1 MEKLS
6 THFSVWEFERS
17 QTAKRL
23 GISNKMDQEHKDN
36 AKALC
41 ENVLEPLRKHLNMPI
56 KISSGFR
63 SVELNKAIGS
73 KSARSQHCKGEAVD
87 IDMDGYYQTSNAEVF
102 RWLLNNTDFDQIIW
116 EFGDNKNADWIHV
129 SYSKS
134 KEKQRNEILRAVR
147 TDKGVEYLKYI

>member
-23 GISNKMDQEHKDN
+23 GIANKMEPEHIEN

-73 KSARSQHCKGEAVD
+73 KTARSQHCKGEAVD
-87 IDMDGYYQTSNAEVF
+87 IDMDGYYQTTNAEVF

-116 EFGDNKNADWIHV
+116 EFGDDKNADWIHV

-134 KEKQRNEILRAVR
+134 KEKQRNEVLRAVR
-147 TDKGVEYLKYI
+147 TDKGVEYHKYI